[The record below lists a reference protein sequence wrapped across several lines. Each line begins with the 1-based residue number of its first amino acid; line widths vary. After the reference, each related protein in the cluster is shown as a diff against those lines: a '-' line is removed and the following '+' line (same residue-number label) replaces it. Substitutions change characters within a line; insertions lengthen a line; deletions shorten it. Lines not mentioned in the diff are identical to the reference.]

1 MSNLLKDAS
10 ILLTPT
16 AYDNGRMN
24 AIKPG
29 SGDGDFDF
37 QRNSAATRVNA
48 QGLVEN
54 VQIISPELVSNG
66 NFSEIG
72 TEEVLNGNFSQEGSE
87 LITNGDFA
95 TNSDWNFV
103 GDGSISNEELILP
116 CCIFNN
122 RTSQNSVSMNSSK
135 SYKLEINITQITSGD
150 TIDYLQGGVWYTFGT
165 QLGINTAYI
174 TNPPDSALYLRNSD
188 GVGTIKID
196 NVSVKEVGQNCD
208 LGTGWSIG
216 DDKVIA
222 TDVNSAF
229 QQLNIL
235 TIGKSYKITYTILD
249 YVSGSVRFRANLVN
263 GATNSANGT
272 YTDYIVVAS
281 SKFALQGIN
290 NFNGS
295 ITNISVKE
303 VGQDWSIGTGW
314 SIDQANSKAV
324 FDGGADSA
332 IQQSSVLTS
341 GLKYKLSLDVL
352 DRTTGSLQVR
362 FGSTASVDEAIDANG
377 TFTYVLISDGT
388 SLYLR
393 SVGGFDGSVT
403 NISVKEITDDTNIPR
418 INYEGFSYQDSLGSE
433 LVVNGTF
440 DDGGANWTQYN
451 PATFENSSVIFSN
464 NSRIMQYS
472 VATLGKPYNAE
483 ISFSNISGDG
493 ITVYWGNGFSK
504 NYSVNDIVNN
514 NNKITEN
521 KIYFLSN
528 GNLFIYSKSSST
540 SATITNVSVKEYLGQ
555 EVVPDSGCGS
565 WLLEG
570 QGTNLITYS
579 EDFNNSYWSKSSNVT
594 ITQNYGVSPDGTQNS
609 TRIQGDAGSIIY
621 RSGFIATDSRSIYV
635 RATSGSGTIQA
646 LSHNTNT
653 NNIFNI
659 NENWKRV
666 EVNSTP
672 LVSGNFYVVDFR
684 GASTDIFDIEVWGA
698 QSENQSYATS
708 YIPTNGATNTRL
720 KDIATNSGNSSLI
733 NSTEGVL
740 YTEMSSLANDGTNK
754 YITINDGG
762 TTDYLFFRYRSDNNF
777 QVKLRSANT
786 DKVNQT
792 LTLPDNLD
800 LNKIAFSYK
809 ENEFKIFVNGLQIGN
824 TITTGATSAANTLNR
839 VDFSRYDGASNFI
852 GKNKALAVYKEAL
865 TDASLRCLT
874 YPNPVATTFDLDFD
888 TIAEQFT
895 FTRGSEATFVNAQGL
910 IESTNQLGPE
920 LVTNGD
926 FATDSDWNKGTS
938 WAISGGKANYNAVTT
953 SSELRQLMPSIAV
966 GKTIK
971 VQFDV
976 LDVAATKDAFF
987 KLECSGSPESIFGYT
1002 KFSQGTYTYYHTIT
1016 SGFDRLTFTPL
1027 NSSTGGAFSI
1037 DNVSV
1042 KEVTTATN
1050 TPRIDY
1056 STGEKAFLL
1065 EPQSTNLINYSEDFS
1080 NSSWGKTN
1088 SSITSNSIIS
1098 PDGTLNADKLVENT
1112 STGEKFTQD
1121 IVSVSNATIYTASVF
1136 VKFAGREWIRFT
1148 DAQSS
1153 NRIHFNTKTGVFG
1166 TVTGTVISYNSIAL
1180 DNGWYK
1186 LSLTTTSVATAYAMR
1201 IVLAKNDNDVSY
1213 QGDGTS
1219 GVYVWGAQL
1228 EQQSYNTSYIPTDG
1242 ASATRNQELC
1252 NNATPVINSEEGTL
1266 YAEISALAD
1275 DLSFRTISISDG
1287 TTSNRCV
1294 LRYGGTTN
1302 YVNVLIFSG
1311 GSSVFDNNYALSD
1324 ITDFSKIAVKWKEND
1339 FALWVNGVERKTDTS
1354 GSSPIGLSELQLSN
1368 YNNSSNPFY

>member
-1 MSNLLKDAS
+1 M
-10 ILLTPT
+10 
-16 AYDNGRMN
+16 
-24 AIKPG
+24 
-29 SGDGDFDF
+29 
-37 QRNSAATRVNA
+37 
-48 QGLVEN
+48 
-54 VQIISPELVSNG
+54 
-66 NFSEIG
+66 
-72 TEEVLNGNFSQEGSE
+72 
-87 LITNGDFA
+87 
-95 TNSDWNFV
+95 
-103 GDGSISNEELILP
+103 
-116 CCIFNN
+116 
-122 RTSQNSVSMNSSK
+122 
-135 SYKLEINITQITSGD
+135 
-150 TIDYLQGGVWYTFGT
+150 
-165 QLGINTAYI
+165 
-174 TNPPDSALYLRNSD
+174 
-188 GVGTIKID
+188 
-196 NVSVKEVGQNCD
+196 
-208 LGTGWSIG
+208 
-216 DDKVIA
+216 
-222 TDVNSAF
+222 
-229 QQLNIL
+229 
-235 TIGKSYKITYTILD
+235 
-249 YVSGSVRFRANLVN
+249 
-263 GATNSANGT
+263 
-272 YTDYIVVAS
+272 
-281 SKFALQGIN
+281 
-290 NFNGS
+290 
-295 ITNISVKE
+295 
-303 VGQDWSIGTGW
+303 
-314 SIDQANSKAV
+314 
-324 FDGGADSA
+324 
-332 IQQSSVLTS
+332 
-341 GLKYKLSLDVL
+341 
-352 DRTTGSLQVR
+352 
-362 FGSTASVDEAIDANG
+362 
-377 TFTYVLISDGT
+377 
-388 SLYLR
+388 
-393 SVGGFDGSVT
+393 
-403 NISVKEITDDTNIPR
+403 
-418 INYEGFSYQDSLGSE
+418 
-433 LVVNGTF
+433 VVNGTF

-895 FTRGSEATFVNAQGL
+895 FTRGSEATFVNEQGL
-910 IESTNQLGPE
+910 IESTNQIGPE

-926 FATDSDWNKGTS
+926 FATDSDWLKGTGWS
-938 WAISGGKANYNAVTT
+938 IANGKASCDGTQTYWSILRQDNILPPNGSIVKIVATISNYSSGILYLKAGYSETGLAISSNG
-953 SSELRQLMPSIAV
+953 
-966 GKTIK
+966 
-971 VQFDV
+971 
-976 LDVAATKDAFF
+976 
-987 KLECSGSPESIFGYT
+987 
-1002 KFSQGTYTYYHTIT
+1002 
-1016 SGFDRLTFTPL
+1016 TFTTYRVVNGSSQFRVQADL
-1027 NSSTGGAFSI
+1027 NFIGSV

-1065 EPQSTNLINYSEDFS
+1065 EPQSTNLIPYSNYITSINNVTASYNATESPSGELNAPIFTATSTDPFVRSSTFS
-1080 NSSWGKTN
+1080 ITTGNTYTMSFYIKGFGTSVGKTCAA
-1088 SSITSNSIIS
+1088 SATTLGGTTFTLTDSWQRISYSGVSTS
-1098 PDGTLNADKLVENT
+1098 TRTNAQLRIDAPNVGVVVGEQFSVWGLQVEN
-1112 STGEKFTQD
+1112 
-1121 IVSVSNATIYTASVF
+1121 
-1136 VKFAGREWIRFT
+1136 
-1148 DAQSS
+1148 
-1153 NRIHFNTKTGVFG
+1153 
-1166 TVTGTVISYNSIAL
+1166 
-1180 DNGWYK
+1180 
-1186 LSLTTTSVATAYAMR
+1186 
-1201 IVLAKNDNDVSY
+1201 
-1213 QGDGTS
+1213 
-1219 GVYVWGAQL
+1219 
-1228 EQQSYNTSYIPTDG
+1228 QSYSTSYIPTDG
-1242 ASATRNQELC
+1242 AIATRNQEVC
-1252 NNATPVINSEEGTL
+1252 KDATPVINSEEGTL
-1266 YAEISALAD
+1266 YAEISALD
-1275 DLSFRTISISDG
+1275 ND
-1287 TTSNRCV
+1287 
-1294 LRYGGTTN
+1294 TTN
-1302 YVNVLIFSG
+1302 NRITLSYDNQNYVRIAVTNSQISFA
-1311 GSSVFDNNYALSD
+1311 VFNNGTYQAQGNYIVSD
-1324 ITDFSKIAVKWKEND
+1324 ITDFNKVAFKYKEND
-1339 FALWVNGVERKTDTS
+1339 FALWINGVEVRTNTS
-1354 GSSPIGLSELQLSN
+1354 GLTSFSSPLDHLNFSNANGNNQFFKGNTEGLKYYPKALADVQLEDLTTI
-1368 YNNSSNPFY
+1368 

>member
-196 NVSVKEVGQNCD
+196 NVSVKEVGQNWD

-303 VGQDWSIGTGW
+303 VGQDWTLGTGW

-418 INYEGFSYQDSLGSE
+418 INYEGFSYQDS
-433 LVVNGTF
+433 
-440 DDGGANWTQYN
+440 
-451 PATFENSSVIFSN
+451 FE
-464 NSRIMQYS
+464 
-472 VATLGKPYNAE
+472 
-483 ISFSNISGDG
+483 
-493 ITVYWGNGFSK
+493 
-504 NYSVNDIVNN
+504 
-514 NNKITEN
+514 
-521 KIYFLSN
+521 
-528 GNLFIYSKSSST
+528 
-540 SATITNVSVKEYLGQ
+540 
-555 EVVPDSGCGS
+555 
-565 WLLEG
+565 
-570 QGTNLITYS
+570 
-579 EDFNNSYWSKSSNVT
+579 
-594 ITQNYGVSPDGTQNS
+594 
-609 TRIQGDAGSIIY
+609 
-621 RSGFIATDSRSIYV
+621 
-635 RATSGSGTIQA
+635 
-646 LSHNTNT
+646 
-653 NNIFNI
+653 
-659 NENWKRV
+659 
-666 EVNSTP
+666 
-672 LVSGNFYVVDFR
+672 
-684 GASTDIFDIEVWGA
+684 
-698 QSENQSYATS
+698 
-708 YIPTNGATNTRL
+708 
-720 KDIATNSGNSSLI
+720 
-733 NSTEGVL
+733 
-740 YTEMSSLANDGTNK
+740 
-754 YITINDGG
+754 
-762 TTDYLFFRYRSDNNF
+762 
-777 QVKLRSANT
+777 
-786 DKVNQT
+786 
-792 LTLPDNLD
+792 
-800 LNKIAFSYK
+800 
-809 ENEFKIFVNGLQIGN
+809 
-824 TITTGATSAANTLNR
+824 
-839 VDFSRYDGASNFI
+839 
-852 GKNKALAVYKEAL
+852 
-865 TDASLRCLT
+865 
-874 YPNPVATTFDLDFD
+874 
-888 TIAEQFT
+888 
-895 FTRGSEATFVNAQGL
+895 
-910 IESTNQLGPE
+910 
-920 LVTNGD
+920 
-926 FATDSDWNKGTS
+926 
-938 WAISGGKANYNAVTT
+938 
-953 SSELRQLMPSIAV
+953 
-966 GKTIK
+966 
-971 VQFDV
+971 
-976 LDVAATKDAFF
+976 
-987 KLECSGSPESIFGYT
+987 
-1002 KFSQGTYTYYHTIT
+1002 
-1016 SGFDRLTFTPL
+1016 
-1027 NSSTGGAFSI
+1027 
-1037 DNVSV
+1037 
-1042 KEVTTATN
+1042 
-1050 TPRIDY
+1050 
-1056 STGEKAFLL
+1056 
-1065 EPQSTNLINYSEDFS
+1065 
-1080 NSSWGKTN
+1080 
-1088 SSITSNSIIS
+1088 
-1098 PDGTLNADKLVENT
+1098 
-1112 STGEKFTQD
+1112 
-1121 IVSVSNATIYTASVF
+1121 
-1136 VKFAGREWIRFT
+1136 
-1148 DAQSS
+1148 
-1153 NRIHFNTKTGVFG
+1153 
-1166 TVTGTVISYNSIAL
+1166 
-1180 DNGWYK
+1180 
-1186 LSLTTTSVATAYAMR
+1186 
-1201 IVLAKNDNDVSY
+1201 
-1213 QGDGTS
+1213 
-1219 GVYVWGAQL
+1219 
-1228 EQQSYNTSYIPTDG
+1228 
-1242 ASATRNQELC
+1242 
-1252 NNATPVINSEEGTL
+1252 
-1266 YAEISALAD
+1266 
-1275 DLSFRTISISDG
+1275 
-1287 TTSNRCV
+1287 
-1294 LRYGGTTN
+1294 
-1302 YVNVLIFSG
+1302 
-1311 GSSVFDNNYALSD
+1311 
-1324 ITDFSKIAVKWKEND
+1324 
-1339 FALWVNGVERKTDTS
+1339 
-1354 GSSPIGLSELQLSN
+1354 
-1368 YNNSSNPFY
+1368 

>member
-196 NVSVKEVGQNCD
+196 NVSVKEVGQNWD

-314 SIDQANSKAV
+314 SVDQANSKAV

-895 FTRGSEATFVNAQGL
+895 FTRGSEATFVNEQGL

-1065 EPQSTNLINYSEDFS
+1065 EPQSTNLIPYSNYITSINNVTASYNATESPSGELNAPIFTATSTDPFVRSSTFS
-1080 NSSWGKTN
+1080 ITTGNTYTMSFYIKGFGTSVGKTCAA
-1088 SSITSNSIIS
+1088 SATTLGGTTFTLTDSWQRISYSGVSTS
-1098 PDGTLNADKLVENT
+1098 TRTNAQLRIDAPNVGVVVGEQFSVWGLQVEN
-1112 STGEKFTQD
+1112 
-1121 IVSVSNATIYTASVF
+1121 
-1136 VKFAGREWIRFT
+1136 
-1148 DAQSS
+1148 
-1153 NRIHFNTKTGVFG
+1153 
-1166 TVTGTVISYNSIAL
+1166 
-1180 DNGWYK
+1180 
-1186 LSLTTTSVATAYAMR
+1186 
-1201 IVLAKNDNDVSY
+1201 
-1213 QGDGTS
+1213 
-1219 GVYVWGAQL
+1219 
-1228 EQQSYNTSYIPTDG
+1228 QSYSTSYIPTDG
-1242 ASATRNQELC
+1242 AIATRNQELC

-1266 YAEISALAD
+1266 YAEISALD
-1275 DLSFRTISISDG
+1275 DGNIYKLLEI
-1287 TTSNRCV
+1287 NN
-1294 LRYGGTTN
+1294 GG
-1302 YVNVLIFSG
+1302 
-1311 GSSVFDNNYALSD
+1311 
-1324 ITDFSKIAVKWKEND
+1324 ITDRVYIAYRNNLVYVSVIVGGVQQFLKSTSTSITSVTNFNKIAVKYKEND
-1339 FALWVNGVERKTDTS
+1339 FALWVNGVEVGTDANGITS
-1354 GSSPIGLSELQLSN
+1354 ANGVLNSIDFS
-1368 YNNSSNPFY
+1368 NSSNGIPFHGNTKGLKYYPKALADAQLEDLTTI